1 MKYIGSQTIET
12 ERLILK
18 AQSMNEQKRLW
29 QILMIPEVNKYF
41 LTVPPKFRDK
51 LLDWNKQE
59 EFYKKEMEHA
69 HDFDVFRWSVFLKE
83 TGVCIGRVSC
93 HEGHDEDENV
103 TDPNIRGVGWLI
115 DPFYQGKGYATEAA
129 RAMIDYM
136 FTKVDIS
143 EIRTGAA
150 IVNPASWLIM
160 EKLGFK
166 RNDYTN
172 MVQYTFLDELVEDY
186 SYTLTK
192 EDYFKMKKAK
202 EKVLKEI

>member
-18 AQSMNEQKRLW
+18 AQTMSEQKRLW
-29 QILMIPEVNKYF
+29 QILMMPDVNKYF
-41 LTVPPKFRDK
+41 LTVPVKFKDK

-59 EFYKKEMEHA
+59 EYYLKDMEHA
-69 HDFDVFRWSVFLKE
+69 NDFDVFRWSVFLKE

-103 TDPNIRGVGWLI
+103 IDPNIRGVGWLI

-136 FTKVDIS
+136 FTKADIS

-160 EKLGFK
+160 EKLGFSRGDK
-166 RNDYTN
+166 TK
-172 MVQYTFLDELVEDY
+172 MVQYTFLEEPVEDY

-192 EDYFKMKKAK
+192 EDYLKMNQNKSKK
-202 EKVLKEI
+202 L

>member
-18 AQSMNEQKRLW
+18 AQTMSEQKRLW
-29 QILMIPEVNKYF
+29 QILMMPDVNKYF
-41 LTVPPKFRDK
+41 LTIPVKFRDK
-51 LLDWNKQE
+51 LLDWSKQE
-59 EFYKKEMEHA
+59 EYYQKDMEHA
-69 HDFDVFRWSVFLKE
+69 NDFDVFRWSVFLKE
-83 TGVCIGRVSC
+83 NGVCIGRVSC

-136 FTKVDIS
+136 FTKADIS

-160 EKLGFK
+160 EKLGFSRDEK
-166 RNDYTN
+166 TK
-172 MVQYTFLDELVEDY
+172 MVQYTFLEEPVEDY

-192 EDYFKMKKAK
+192 EDYLKMNQNKAK
-202 EKVLKEI
+202 KL